1 MRKPWQLGY
10 FKATGRFFTVD
21 RFAAVDR
28 AYVQHQ
34 HRLGAVDW
42 SRYDTKASFR
52 HRPLLL
58 HHFGVAPFDQVQ
70 PGVLRQVT
78 HFARQQMN
86 PVAVFRTA
94 ADYLRAHRWEV
105 PTYAT
110 LAGLVT
116 GAFRT
121 VEQQLTTQLA
131 CLLTPD
137 LRQQLDAL
145 FTTAFL

>member
-1 MRKPWQLGY
+1 M
-10 FKATGRFFTVD
+10 
-21 RFAAVDR
+21 
-28 AYVQHQ
+28 
-34 HRLGAVDW
+34 
-42 SRYDTKASFR
+42 
-52 HRPLLL
+52 
-58 HHFGVAPFDQVQ
+58 
-70 PGVLRQVT
+70 
-78 HFARQQMN
+78 
-86 PVAVFRTA
+86 
-94 ADYLRAHRWEV
+94 